1 LTQIAQITVGNGSP
15 AVPAFTLTLLVYL
28 SISLTTSLIINIF
41 NRRLALVER

>member
-1 LTQIAQITVGNGSP
+1 
-15 AVPAFTLTLLVYL
+15 LTLLVYL